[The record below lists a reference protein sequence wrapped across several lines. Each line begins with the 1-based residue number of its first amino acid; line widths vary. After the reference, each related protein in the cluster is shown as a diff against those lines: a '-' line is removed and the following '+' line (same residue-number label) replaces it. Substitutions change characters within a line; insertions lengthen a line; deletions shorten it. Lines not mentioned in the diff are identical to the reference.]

1 MAILRPPANVLFTT
15 PSNTTVGL
23 NVNCADNRSSRWA
36 WASYYVSTIGTPNA
50 VTTSSYVADPG
61 NVFVSGTDTST
72 GTNTQIVLRTMF
84 AYIADAPFNIQ
95 GETNFSTSFV
105 SSVDTLHSTTFE
117 IYTRL
122 YYPNGTLHSEYFNE
136 SVVLTN
142 SSPSSRT
149 ASGVRRF
156 NAILPAT
163 TCPLVVF
170 TWLKQAGTIPSPLT
184 SKTVSGDIK
193 IRLGI
198 TPAEIVVERDG
209 IDVPLNSTSNF
220 GNVFA
225 NDTIQR
231 SFEIKN
237 YGSVNLVIS
246 SFLVASGGAGAFSV
260 ASPPSSI
267 IAGYGS
273 SSFTIRF
280 NPKTAGTY
288 QDTVLM
294 VNSDSNENPFVI
306 NLTGTA
312 DPSGEISV
320 EQPAGTNIP
329 NNGTKDFGQ
338 VASGLNKVLIFTIK
352 NTASSGLSLTGSP
365 RVSIVGSDR
374 FIVTASPSSYVPGNS
389 STVFSVGFYPN
400 GPATFSATMSIIN
413 SDGDENPF
421 TITLTGTGT

>member
-1 MAILRPPANVLFTT
+1 MAILRPPQNVTFTT
-15 PSNTTVGL
+15 PSGSTNVL
-23 NVNCADNRSSRWA
+23 NVNCADYVSSRWS
-36 WASYYVSTIGTPNA
+36 WTSTKITTIGTPNA
-50 VTTSSYVADPG
+50 VTSSSVVAYPD
-61 NVFVSGTDTST
+61 NIFVSGTDTST

-105 SSVDTLHSTTFE
+105 SSTDTLHSTTFE

-220 GNVFA
+220 GNVFT

-273 SSFTIRF
+273 SPFTIRF

-288 QDTVLM
+288 QDTVLI

-329 NNGTKDFGQ
+329 NNGTLAFGN
-338 VASGLNKVLIFTIK
+338 VTAGANKVLMFTIK
-352 NTASSGLSLTGSP
+352 NTASSGLSLTGLP

-374 FIVTASPSSYVPGNS
+374 FIVISNPLSYIPGNS